1 MAKNNEMDIKN
12 LEQANGGIFIESNQD
27 MSIDLDEFLAM
38 TESDMLLARKPL
50 HPGLRITPS
59 FRKQRPGPLA

>member
-12 LEQANGGIFIESNQD
+12 LEQANGGIFIESNPD

-50 HPGLRITPS
+50 HPGLHITPP